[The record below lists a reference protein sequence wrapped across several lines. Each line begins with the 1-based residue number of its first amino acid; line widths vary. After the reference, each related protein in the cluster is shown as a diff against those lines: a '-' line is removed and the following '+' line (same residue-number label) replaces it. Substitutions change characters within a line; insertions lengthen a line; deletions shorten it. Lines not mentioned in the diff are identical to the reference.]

1 MMHKIQEVF
10 HQGYPGYLDKYGM
23 NYESNKV
30 AKAIMACKT
39 PALGGNQTI
48 CQDCGKTHLHYNSCR
63 NRHCPCCQGLKKEK
77 WIDAQKADVID
88 APYFHAV
95 FTVPE
100 ELNPLIY
107 ANKSALYN
115 LLYSASS
122 ETLMDLARDNKFL
135 GADIGFISILHTW
148 GSNLSFHPHIHAI
161 VLGGGLSEAGRFLT
175 AGKKFLFPIK
185 VVSKLFRGKFL
196 DGLKK
201 LSLKRTLSFPGDL
214 SILQF
219 PREFNQFL
227 TKLYSTEWIPYLKE
241 PFECAD
247 HVIEYL
253 GRYTHRI
260 AISNSRI
267 LEVGES
273 SVAFQVKD
281 YKTATKKTLT
291 LRHEEFIRRFL
302 MHVLPKGFV
311 KIRHYGLLSNRT
323 KGKKL
328 KLIRILIKGKIM
340 KPVLKDLTGVEIL
353 KRLYGIDTNCCRHCG
368 SSNIRRQSLASIKKI
383 E

>member
-1 MMHKIQEVF
+1 MPNIQQVF
-10 HQGYPGYLDKYGM
+10 YQSYCGYLDKYGM
-23 NYESNKV
+23 NYELDKV
-30 AKAIMACKT
+30 AKAIMGCKT
-39 PALGGNQTI
+39 PAMGGNQTI
-48 CQDCGKTHLHYNSCR
+48 CQDCGKIHLHYNSCKD
-63 NRHCPCCQGLKKEK
+63 RHCPCCQSLTKEK
-77 WIDAQKADVID
+77 WIDAQKADVVD

-107 ANKSALYN
+107 SNKSALYN
-115 LLYSASS
+115 LLYRASS
-122 ETLMDLARDNKFL
+122 ETLMDLARDKKHL

-161 VLGGGLSEAGRFLT
+161 VLGGGLSKNGRFLT
-175 AGKKFLFPIK
+175 VNKNFLFPIK

-201 LSLKRTLSFPGDL
+201 LYLKKALFLSGDMA
-214 SILQF
+214 ILEQ
-219 PREFNQFL
+219 PSEFNQFL
-227 TKLYSTEWIPYLKE
+227 KKLYTTEWIPYIKE
-241 PFECAD
+241 PFKCAD

-267 LEVGES
+267 LEVGEK
-273 SVAFQVKD
+273 SVTFRVKD
-281 YKTATKKTLT
+281 YKTGTHKTLT
-291 LRHEEFIRRFL
+291 LQNEEFIRRFL
-302 MHVLPKGFV
+302 MHVLPKRFV

-323 KGKKL
+323 KSKKL
-328 KLIRILIKGKIM
+328 KLIRILIKGKVQ
-340 KPVLKDLTGVEIL
+340 KPILKDLTALEIL
-353 KRLYGIDTNCCRHCG
+353 KQLYGIDTTICRYCG
-368 SSNIRRQSLASIKKI
+368 SSNIQRKSLTSVKKI